1 MYFRKFYSGRRE
13 TRGEGGR
20 VLCSA
25 HDTLDHRVLR
35 FVSVHFF
42 GPQMFRPPTTDLW
55 HFEHVFLAPTH
66 TQSESLMH
74 PLSLPWRFG
83 DQGQSYVA
91 GEGVGGGTGVEA
103 SIRRHCWSFVTP
115 SAPRDSPLMYL
126 VPPYICMA
134 VM

>member
-1 MYFRKFYSGRRE
+1 M
-13 TRGEGGR
+13 
-20 VLCSA
+20 LCSA

-74 PLSLPWRFG
+74 PLSLPYVLVLREHLQKLPPRSLVG
-83 DQGQSYVA
+83 DAERDSREMGP
-91 GEGVGGGTGVEA
+91 
-103 SIRRHCWSFVTP
+103 FTP
-115 SAPRDSPLMYL
+115 SINPGSIPAY
-126 VPPYICMA
+126 VPGMGKA
-134 VM
+134 T

>member
-91 GEGVGGGTGVEA
+91 GEGVGAGAGVEVGM
-103 SIRRHCWSFVTP
+103 RLNCWNFVTRSGP
-115 SAPRDSPLMYL
+115 HDSPLIYL
-126 VPPYICMA
+126 VPP
-134 VM
+134 

>member
-1 MYFRKFYSGRRE
+1 MQRSRYLV
-13 TRGEGGR
+13 GR
-20 VLCSA
+20 VLRVVSA
-25 HDTLDHRVLR
+25 H
-35 FVSVHFF
+35 F
-42 GPQMFRPPTTDLW
+42 GPQMFRAPTTDLR